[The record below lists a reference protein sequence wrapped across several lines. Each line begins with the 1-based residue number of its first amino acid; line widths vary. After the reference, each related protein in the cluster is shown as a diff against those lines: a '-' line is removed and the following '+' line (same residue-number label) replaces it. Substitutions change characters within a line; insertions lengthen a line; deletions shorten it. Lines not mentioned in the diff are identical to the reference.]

1 MNIEKIIKN
10 NKIEK
15 EYQIVK
21 EMEDMIQNIYKN
33 NVDTDILDD
42 EKLLLYRV
50 SENNNLNLK
59 FYKTPQEILESIV
72 LPDFLMEIYQDL
84 IFYGSYVR
92 LALIDKVNLE
102 TNR

>member
-33 NVDTDILDD
+33 NV
-42 EKLLLYRV
+42 
-50 SENNNLNLK
+50 
-59 FYKTPQEILESIV
+59 
-72 LPDFLMEIYQDL
+72 
-84 IFYGSYVR
+84 
-92 LALIDKVNLE
+92 
-102 TNR
+102 

>member
-50 SENNNLNLK
+50 SENNNFNLK
-59 FYKTPQEILESIV
+59 FYK
-72 LPDFLMEIYQDL
+72 
-84 IFYGSYVR
+84 
-92 LALIDKVNLE
+92 
-102 TNR
+102 